1 MKNKEQMRFHMCH
14 HQTLDYKLDSVLQ
27 RFALTAYI
35 SFFFFFYR
43 QLPSQRSTCFKKTK
57 IYKSALTG

>member
-1 MKNKEQMRFHMCH
+1 MCH

-35 SFFFFFYR
+35 SFFFFTTVSCHPKGPHASKKLRFT
-43 QLPSQRSTCFKKTK
+43 SQH
-57 IYKSALTG
+57 

>member
-1 MKNKEQMRFHMCH
+1 MKNKEQMCFHMCH

-35 SFFFFFYR
+35 SFFFFTTVSCHPKGPHASKKLRFT
-43 QLPSQRSTCFKKTK
+43 SQH
-57 IYKSALTG
+57 